1 MLQKAF
7 GVLLA
12 VVLVAVAGAA
22 GGLIYG
28 LVIDPVRY
36 TNVDPQDLS
45 LQYQGDYL
53 FLIAADYAQTSDL
66 SLAEERLQQ
75 LGFSVDYVANR
86 AQNAIFQQHPLA
98 SALARLATDLGA
110 GSPSLAA
117 LLLTP
122 TATFPPRFT
131 PTPTATSTPSPTA
144 TPTDTPLATATLT
157 PTNTVP
163 PTATAVPVTATVRPT
178 QRPATATTVPVPQA
192 PVIPTTPPVPTVP
205 PVAFVV
211 ESTRMLSLQENQGCQ
226 GLHNAFVTVLDQAGN
241 PLNGVT
247 LALRWA
253 DGQDVLTTGHKPE
266 FPGQVTFDLYGD
278 YRIVVLSDVGGQ
290 SVQSQQSP
298 SITSNTPSNGDLIRG
313 GYCTDDN
320 DCNAR
325 RDAVP
330 QQLCYGNYSWAVT
343 FRRTY

>member
-1 MLQKAF
+1 MLQK
-7 GVLLA
+7 VLGLLLV

-22 GGLIYG
+22 GGLMYG
-28 LVIDPVRY
+28 LVIDPIRY
-36 TNVDPQDLS
+36 TDIDPQDLS

-53 FLIAADYAQTSDL
+53 YLIAADYAQSGDL
-66 SLAEERLQQ
+66 ATAEQRLNQ
-75 LGFSVDYVANR
+75 LNFSAEYVANR
-86 AQNAIFQQHPLA
+86 AQDALFAKNPLA
-98 SALARLATDLGA
+98 AAMAKLATDLGA
-110 GSPSLAA
+110 GSAALSA

-131 PTPTATSTPSPTA
+131 ATPTATGTPTPTATPTE
-144 TPTDTPLATATLT
+144 TPLATATLT
-157 PTNTVP
+157 PTNTLP
-163 PTATAVPVTATVRPT
+163 PSATARPITATVRPT
-178 QRPATATTVPVPQA
+178 QRPVTATPDA
-192 PVIPTTPPVPTVP
+192 PVIPTSPPVPTAP
-205 PVAFVV
+205 AVAFTV
-211 ESTRMLSLQENQGCQ
+211 ETTRMLSLQENQGCQ
-226 GLHNAFVTVLDQAGN
+226 GLHNAFVTVVDSGGN

-266 FPGQVTFDLYGD
+266 FPGQVIFDLYGD

-290 SVQSQQSP
+290 AVQSQQSP
-298 SITSNTPSNGDLIRG
+298 TITSHTPTNSDLIRG
-313 GYCTDDN
+313 GYCSDEN

-325 RDAVP
+325 RNAVP